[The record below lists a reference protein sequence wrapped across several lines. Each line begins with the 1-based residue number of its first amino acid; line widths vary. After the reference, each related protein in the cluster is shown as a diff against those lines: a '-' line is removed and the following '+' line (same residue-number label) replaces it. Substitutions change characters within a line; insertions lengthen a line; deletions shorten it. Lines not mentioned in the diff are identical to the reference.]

1 MYHGEHCYVVAPSW
15 GRGSGAGVSEA
26 RAAGLGR
33 DRGRGG
39 QIVPRGGVIGDML
52 LTPSS
57 HWHGG
62 RVRVYRLGV
71 NGCP

>member
-1 MYHGEHCYVVAPSW
+1 VSIVTSPPR
-15 GRGSGAGVSEA
+15 RGGGSRALPATGSEA
-26 RAAGLGR
+26 RAAGPGR
-33 DRGRGG
+33 DRRRGG
-39 QIVPRGGVIGDML
+39 QIVPRGGLIGDML

-71 NGCP
+71 DVCP